1 MQDEIEFAEKKVHQE
16 HEYRLEWEKREN
28 ERLLKE
34 KKYLEE
40 EAASRK
46 EAEAEEMKAMRLRSL
61 QASCKEDKSRSY
73 QCDDEGYKVVKY
85 ITYKY
90 DLEAE

>member
-1 MQDEIEFAEKKVHQE
+1 
-16 HEYRLEWEKREN
+16 
-28 ERLLKE
+28 
-34 KKYLEE
+34 
-40 EAASRK
+40 
-46 EAEAEEMKAMRLRSL
+46 MKAMRLRSL